1 MKELLCELK
10 KKQEKENYFGFLP
23 TTTLHCNL
31 KITLPVTLS
40 KDIAWREEE
49 ASLPTNHGV
58 GVFLAVYIALRSS
71 VSDTL

>member
-23 TTTLHCNL
+23 TTLHCNL

>member
-1 MKELLCELK
+1 MRTEK
-10 KKQEKENYFGFLP
+10 KKNKKRKIISDFCPPPLCTVG
-23 TTTLHCNL
+23 NL

>member
-10 KKQEKENYFGFLP
+10 RKIKQEKENYFGFLP
-23 TTTLHCNL
+23 TTTNL